1 MFEKYRGKTSQNT
14 GRAAEDVSF
23 GQRLMDEAKTS
34 PNKYFGC
41 SHLNLLVS
49 VTCKAATALSCVI
62 IATSLQI
69 TTGRLLPLHNK
80 VSTFQKQQNSPRQFI
95 ETEPLTIIDC
105 NDSHTNQK

>member
-23 GQRLMDEAKTS
+23 GQRLMDDAKTS

-95 ETEPLTIIDC
+95 ETIGSFDQGKP
-105 NDSHTNQK
+105 NH